1 MNKIRVRSNTELS
14 QPQLVKLK
22 LEPTFDQISQ
32 ATNIQFCLLYT
43 EYKIHQIYV
52 EKKTI
57 FSVNMK

>member
-32 ATNIQFCLLYT
+32 ATNFQFCLLYT
-43 EYKIHQIYV
+43 EYKIRQIYV